1 MQRSNLSKMSSE
13 GRALIDLDALRHYR
27 LRDLWLPPSLLSLLK
42 VPLAIAFP
50 WALERPWVA
59 IAILGIAGVSDVLD
73 GWLARRY
80 GWVTATGCAIDPIT
94 DKLFVLVVAVTL
106 VVKGLLEPWALLL
119 LSTREI
125 GELPL
130 VVWLLKSHVARRRR
144 SEHPK
149 ANVAGKLATVLQFAT
164 VAWAL
169 LRWPHLEVGL
179 AVTAIAGAFSAVSYS
194 RREWHASR

>member
-1 MQRSNLSKMSSE
+1 MPSDVDKLAGPAE
-13 GRALIDLDALRHYR
+13 ALRQYR

-42 VPLAIAFP
+42 IPLAIAFP
-50 WALERPWVA
+50 WVVDRPLVA
-59 IAILGIAGVSDVLD
+59 IAVLTVAGVSDVLD

-94 DKLFVLVVAVTL
+94 DKLFVLVVVVTL
-106 VVKGLLEPWALLL
+106 IVRGILEPWAFFL

-130 VVWLLKSHVARRRR
+130 VAWLLKSHAARRRR

-149 ANVAGKLATVLQFAT
+149 ANWAGKVATVLQFVT

-169 LRWPHLEVGL
+169 LQLRYVELGL
-179 AVTAIAGAFSAVSYS
+179 AATAIAGAFSAFSYS
-194 RREWHASR
+194 RREWRASR